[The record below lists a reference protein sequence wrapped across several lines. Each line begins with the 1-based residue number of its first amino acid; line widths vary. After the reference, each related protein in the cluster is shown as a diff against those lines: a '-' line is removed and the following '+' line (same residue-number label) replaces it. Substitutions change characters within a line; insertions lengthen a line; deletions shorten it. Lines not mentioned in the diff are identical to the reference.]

1 MKLKAKNTIC
11 ELIQCFQWQWDEL
24 HLKAWSWLKG
34 GPPQGYVQFDMEC
47 DLMQYENKIETIMG
61 IHL

>member
-1 MKLKAKNTIC
+1 MFPL
-11 ELIQCFQWQWDEL
+11 WQWDEL

-47 DLMQYENKIETIMG
+47 DLMQYENKVETIMG
-61 IHL
+61 IHLQNILGKNNIKGV